1 MIKRLR
7 WRFVLIWTG
16 LSLLLLSLVLCS
28 SYLSTKSRLEA
39 DSLETLQ
46 QVAQLRQPLGLLPFE
61 QREEVSA
68 PYLLAEVSSEGV
80 VTSLRSNYVTLESPE
95 QEQALLELISQ
106 AMNAQEEQGIL
117 EAAKLRYLRQRR
129 YGGWRLVF
137 LDRSFE
143 LATLHS
149 LLQLLVL
156 VGFLSVG
163 GSFGLSLGL
172 AYWATK
178 PVERAW
184 QQQRQFVADA
194 SHELKTPL
202 TVILSNADLL
212 LEHGDDPPQ
221 LTQRRLSNVRAEAAR
236 MKGLVED
243 LLTLARSDAGR
254 AKTQLE
260 QLCLSELCTDCLL
273 LFEPLAFEQQKELRY
288 QVEEGL
294 YVLGSQNS
302 LRQVLEILLD
312 NALKY
317 SSPQGQIQVTLA
329 RSGAKNL
336 RLSVSS
342 SGEPLSPEQC
352 RRVFERFYR
361 ADPARS
367 AGGYG
372 LGLSIASALVGELGG
387 KISCQSQEGLNTF
400 TVLLPCLKAKE
411 KAPALPPPEENE

>member
-28 SYLSTKSRLEA
+28 SYLSTKARLEA
-39 DSLETLQ
+39 ENLETLE
-46 QVAQLRQPLGLLPFE
+46 QVAQLRQPLELFSFG
-61 QREEVSA
+61 QQEEVSA
-68 PYLLAEVSSEGV
+68 PYLLAEVSSDGV
-80 VTSLRSNYVTLESPE
+80 VTSLRSNYVTLESDE
-95 QEQALLELISQ
+95 QEQSLLALIAK
-106 AMNAQEEQGIL
+106 AMNAKEDQGIL
-117 EAAKLRYLRQRR
+117 EEEQLRYLRQRR

-143 LATLHS
+143 LATLRS
-149 LLQLLVL
+149 LLRLLVL
-156 VGFLSVG
+156 VGILSVG

-184 QQQRQFVADA
+184 EQQRQFVADA

-212 LEHGDDPPQ
+212 LTHGDDSPQ
-221 LTQRRLSNVRAEAAR
+221 QTQRRLSNIRAEAAR

-254 AKTQLE
+254 SKTQLE

-273 LFEPLAFEQQKELRY
+273 LFEPLAFEQQKELNY
-288 QVEEGL
+288 QLEEGL
-294 YVLGSQNS
+294 YVLGSANS
-302 LRQVLEILLD
+302 LRQLLEILLD

-317 SSPQGQIQVTLA
+317 SSPKGKIQVTLA
-329 RSGAKNL
+329 HSGAKNL
-336 RLSVSS
+336 RLEVSS
-342 SGEPLSPEQC
+342 SGEALSPEQC
-352 RRVFERFYR
+352 RKIFERFYR
-361 ADPARS
+361 GDPARS

-387 KISCQSQEGLNTF
+387 KINCHSQEGFNTF
-400 TVLLPCLKAKE
+400 TVLLPSSKPK
-411 KAPALPPPEENE
+411 ALPSPEEN

>member
-28 SYLSTKSRLEA
+28 SYLSTKARLEEEN
-39 DSLETLQ
+39 LETLE
-46 QVAQLRQPLGLLPFE
+46 QVAQLRQPMEFFPFG
-61 QREEVSA
+61 QQEEVSA
-68 PYLLAEVSSEGV
+68 PYLLAEVSSDGV
-80 VTSLRSNYVTLESPE
+80 VTSLRSNYVTLESDE
-95 QEQALLELISQ
+95 QEQSLLALITK
-106 AMNAQEEQGIL
+106 AMNADQDQGIL
-117 EAAKLRYLRQRR
+117 EEEQLRYLRQRR

-149 LLQLLVL
+149 LLRLLVL
-156 VGFLSVG
+156 VGLLSVA

-184 QQQRQFVADA
+184 EQQRQFVADA

-212 LEHGDDPPQ
+212 LAHGDDPPQ
-221 LTQRRLSNVRAEAAR
+221 QTQRRLSNVRAEAQR

-254 AKTQLE
+254 SKTQLE

-273 LFEPLAFEQQKELRY
+273 LFEPLAFEQQKELSY
-288 QVEEGL
+288 QVEENL
-294 YVLGSQNS
+294 YVLGSSNS
-302 LRQVLEILLD
+302 LRQLLEILLD

-317 SSPQGQIQVTLA
+317 SSPQGQIRVSLSH
-329 RSGAKNL
+329 SGKNL
-336 RLSVSS
+336 RLEVSS
-342 SGEPLSPEQC
+342 SGEALSPEQC
-352 RRVFERFYR
+352 RKVFERFYR
-361 ADPARS
+361 GDPARS
-367 AGGYG
+367 AGGSG

-387 KISCQSQEGLNTF
+387 KISCHSQEGFNTF
-400 TVLLPCLKAKE
+400 TVLLPSQKPK
-411 KAPALPPPEENE
+411 ALPSPAENEE